1 MKKITPFFVFL
12 CAFGLAL
19 LVAEAK
25 EKKHHSAALEQHIA
39 LAPGELQWGDAP
51 AAFTAGAKFAVVA
64 GDPSKTGSYVVRLQV
79 PVGYKIMPHTHPTT
93 ENVAVISGTFNIGM
107 GEKFDESAGKELA
120 AGGFAS
126 MPAHMAHFAWA
137 TTDAVVQVHGEGPFQ
152 INYVNSADDPRN
164 AKK

>member
-1 MKKITPFFVFL
+1 MKKIAPLVVL
-12 CAFGLAL
+12 VCALGLAIFT
-19 LVAEAK
+19 AEGK
-25 EKKHHSAALEQHIA
+25 EKKHHSADLEQHVA

-51 AAFTAGAKFAVVA
+51 PGFAPGARFAVVA

-79 PVGYKIMPHTHPTT
+79 PAGYKIMPHTHPTT
-93 ENVAVISGTFNIGM
+93 ENVTVISGTFNIGM
-107 GEKFDESAGKELA
+107 GEKFDMAAGKELA

-137 TTDAVVQVHGEGPFQ
+137 TSDAVVQVHGEGPFQ
-152 INYVNSADDPRN
+152 INYVNAADDPRN